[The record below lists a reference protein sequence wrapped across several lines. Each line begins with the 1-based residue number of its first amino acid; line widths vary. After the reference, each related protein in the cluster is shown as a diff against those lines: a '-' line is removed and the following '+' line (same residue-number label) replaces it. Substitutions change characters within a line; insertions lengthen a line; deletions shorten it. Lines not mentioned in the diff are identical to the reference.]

1 MPELSFYERQH
12 IQKILAQQGAIGNMY
27 NAFARDI
34 SGYLR
39 KWTDTGKPNVWVRN
53 ATIEEG
59 IDKALIDL
67 QVNLLNNLS
76 SFGMDAWKRS
86 QAKNDDIVK
95 QFIQG
100 MSISSVAKEGMFYR
114 NRDALKAVQNR
125 IDNGMN
131 LSDKVWNIVDGTKS
145 QVEMYLGSGLSVGRP
160 AGGISQDMRQLLH
173 DPDKRFRRVRD
184 ENGKLKPSA
193 PMADYH
199 PGQGVYRSGY
209 MNSLRLSSTETN
221 INYRQADHD
230 RWQKMDFVL
239 GIEVKRS
246 ANNKGPCK
254 VCDAMVGKYPKDYVF
269 VGNHPFCVCFC
280 VPIMMDH
287 EDFANYLFDDTIPSR
302 KAITQIPASAKE
314 FIDKNYESVKD
325 SYTVR
330 NNKSYFVLGEHHE
343 DSFNALVRKAR
354 RLGINTSRF
363 EDTVAKD
370 VRYKDMVTASI
381 EGEIKRAE
389 GNLEKERQ
397 LYASIVKREAEIRM
411 NKRHETAIVFNK
423 DGGIVLDKDGQ
434 SRHVALTVEECG
446 KLKNT
451 VMTHNHPSGWSYP
464 ENSIRRIGN
473 SFSKDDILTAVR
485 WDLSEIRAVTPNYTF
500 VLKRPE
506 KGWGVTPDDFLGTH
520 RSIDKSIRE
529 EGDAYVGKMG
539 YSESSCDRASIVHFH
554 KLNKRLAKKFGW
566 EYSKHRD

>member
-12 IQKILAQQGAIGNMY
+12 IQKILAQQGAIGNIY

-34 SGYLR
+34 SGHLR

-53 ATIEEG
+53 ASIEKG
-59 IDKALIDL
+59 IDRALIDL

-86 QAKNDDIVK
+86 QTKNDDIVK

-114 NRDALKAVQNR
+114 NQEALKAVQNR

-131 LSDKVWNIVDGTKS
+131 LSDKVWKIVDGTKA

-199 PGQGVYRSGY
+199 PGQGVYRSSH
-209 MNSLRLSSTETN
+209 MNALRLSSTETN

-239 GIEVKRS
+239 GIEIKRS

-254 VCDAMVGKYPKDYVF
+254 VCDAMVGKYPKGFVF
-269 VGNHPFCVCFC
+269 TGFHPFCICFA
-280 VPIMMDH
+280 VPLMMDH
-287 EDFANYLFDDTIPSR
+287 EDFADYLLDDKMPTGQVIRNIPD
-302 KAITQIPASAKE
+302 KAKSFVSDHYDTLQQTY
-314 FIDKNYESVKD
+314 F
-325 SYTVR
+325 VR
-330 NNKSYFVLGEHHE
+330 DNKSYFAKQQAGE
-343 DSFNALVRKAR
+343 SFSDLISKANQ
-354 RLGINTSRF
+354 LGINTKRF
-363 EDTVAKD
+363 EDTVSKDAKH
-370 VRYKDMVTASI
+370 
-381 EGEIKRAE
+381 EGMARMAVESEIKRAE
-389 GNLEKERQ
+389 INKEKERQ
-397 LYASIVKREAEIRM
+397 LYASIVKKEAEIRM
-411 NKRHETAIVFNK
+411 NKEYETAIAFKK
-423 DGGIVLDKDGQ
+423 DGEIILDKDGQ
-434 SRHVALTVEECG
+434 SRHVAFTAEECQ

-451 VMTHNHPSGWSYP
+451 VMTHNHPSGWTYD
-464 ENSIRRIGN
+464 ENSVMRIGN
-473 SFSKDDILTAVR
+473 SFSRDDITMAVR
-485 WDLSEIRAVTPNYTF
+485 CDLSEIRAVTPNYTF

-506 KGWGVTPDDFLGTH
+506 KGW
-520 RSIDKSIRE
+520 SITTDQLEGIYEAAYKSTRNE
-529 EGDAYVGKMG
+529 TDTYVNKMKHSPLS
-539 YSESSCDRASIVHFH
+539 YDRANIVFFH
-554 KLNKRLAKKFGW
+554 KVNKRIAKELGW
-566 EYSKHRD
+566 KYSKHRD